1 MSQRSTGLSDHE
13 ITGNLKG
20 GNPITARG
28 PPATDF
34 PLDYVHVWKDWCR
47 LVGLSPVTAWREVKA
62 GRGPIIT
69 KLSPRLTG
77 VRHRNHLAWLTAREQ
92 PNEAAA

>member
-1 MSQRSTGLSDHE
+1 MSQRSTDLSDHE
-13 ITGNLKG
+13 RGSG
-20 GNPITARG
+20 SAGSTA
-28 PPATDF
+28 ATDF

-47 LVGLSPVTAWREVKA
+47 MVGLSPVTAWREMKA

-77 VRHRNHLAWLTAREQ
+77 VRHRNHLAWLAAREQ
-92 PNEAAA
+92 HNHEAA